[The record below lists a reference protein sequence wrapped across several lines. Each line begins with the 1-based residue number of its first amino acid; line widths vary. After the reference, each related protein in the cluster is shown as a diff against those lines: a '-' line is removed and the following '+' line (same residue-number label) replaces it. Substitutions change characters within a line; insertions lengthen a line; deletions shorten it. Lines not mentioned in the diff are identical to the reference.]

1 MIAGTG
7 TRGWGTFLFYS
18 IFDLIMATR
27 VLFFVP
33 ETKNKSLERVN
44 AEIDKD
50 ESRLDAKVLALEQDH
65 AETPVQHEIA
75 K

>member
-1 MIAGTG
+1 
-7 TRGWGTFLFYS
+7 
-18 IFDLIMATR
+18 MATW

-33 ETKNKSLERVN
+33 ETKNKTLERVN

-50 ESRLDAKVLALEQDH
+50 ESRLDAKRLAVEQDRV
-65 AETPVQHEIA
+65 ETPVQEIT

>member
-1 MIAGTG
+1 MTDCFA
-7 TRGWGTFLFYS
+7 GTFLFYA
-18 IFDLIMATR
+18 IFDIIMATW

-50 ESRLDAKVLALEQDH
+50 ESRLDAKRLAVEQDRV
-65 AETPVQHEIA
+65 ETPVQQEIA